1 MILLSWQKDSYLP
14 HITRWYRSQIDNS
27 VYEFYVYIYPDN
39 DRKYYEYHY
48 KWIDNGLVIR
58 NLSEIA
64 TSYRYNIDDDLV
76 KEMLDRVLILDGHRL
91 ISEDLACMI

>member
-1 MILLSWQKDSYLP
+1 MILLPWQKDSYLP
-14 HITRWYRSQIDNS
+14 HITRWYRSEIDNS
-27 VYEFYVYIYPDN
+27 APFYVYIYPDK
-39 DRKYYEYHY
+39 DKVYYNYHY
-48 KWIDNGLVIR
+48 KWMDNGLLIR
-58 NLSEIA
+58 DLLEIV